1 MKPNRVDRILEDWSA
16 VASQA
21 RRPAGAPRPV
31 VVRSGL
37 PAATL
42 AGATLIVVVVLGGVW
57 LSRQQPPVGSV
68 GSSPPPA
75 QQPTA
80 SPATPSATPAPT
92 TGVCGPDS
100 LAAHITL
107 WEGAAGQR
115 IAHVALTV
123 VGPGPCEIQTMPK
136 PQFLDGHGDI
146 LIVGSNPPGGQV
158 LRLASGDV
166 VTTLVQVG
174 NYCGPTPVAPT
185 TIGFVFANGV
195 RIVATPVS
203 PTDATVPPCLAGLGS
218 AGTIEMHPWA
228 R

>member
-1 MKPNRVDRILEDWSA
+1 MKPNRADRILEDWSA

-37 PAATL
+37 PVATL
-42 AGATLIVVVVLGGVW
+42 AGATLVVAVVLGGVW
-57 LSRQQPPVGSV
+57 LGRQQPPDGSV
-68 GSSPPPA
+68 GSSPSTA

-80 SPATPSATPAPT
+80 SPATPSATPVPT

-115 IAHVALTV
+115 IAHVTLSV

-136 PQFLDGHGDI
+136 PQYLDGRGNI
-146 LIVGSNPPGGQV
+146 LIVGSNAPGGQV

-174 NYCGPTPVAPT
+174 NYCGPAPVAPPAVA
-185 TIGFVFANGV
+185 FVFANGV

-203 PTDATVPPCLAGLGS
+203 PTDATFPPCLAGPGS